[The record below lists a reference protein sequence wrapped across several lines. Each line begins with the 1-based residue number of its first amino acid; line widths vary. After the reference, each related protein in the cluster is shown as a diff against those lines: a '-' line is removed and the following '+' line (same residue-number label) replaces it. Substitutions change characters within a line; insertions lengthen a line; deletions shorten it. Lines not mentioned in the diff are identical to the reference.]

1 MVEVFF
7 SMFDRLGNVQG
18 DPESWTPEV
27 AELYGKPLYDS
38 GNAKGTIGND
48 ENGHRWSKSSKCT
61 PSMIKI
67 ENYVKTLDI
76 PAEIVWGMNDP
87 ILGLG
92 LKAMQEN
99 FPKAPVTQTDGGHF
113 LQEEVPAEIAEAL
126 IKVIDKVNNKDMVL
140 IKPLQD

>member
-1 MVEVFF
+1 
-7 SMFDRLGNVQG
+7 
-18 DPESWTPEV
+18 
-27 AELYGKPLYDS
+27 
-38 GNAKGTIGND
+38 
-48 ENGHRWSKSSKCT
+48 
-61 PSMIKI
+61 
-67 ENYVKTLDI
+67 
-76 PAEIVWGMNDP
+76 MNDP